1 MTSIAWMRGVVGDD
15 TRNAVA
21 ERAGVVQPTLNRQIA
36 RGQLKP
42 EIVVAIA
49 RAYGVP
55 ILPGLVACGLIT
67 EQDAAIKA
75 RSDSILEALAKADDA
90 DLVREVLRRI
100 EQDGAALHTMLDEP
114 LDATHPALRPVSAAS
129 YDDLAADDED
139 VTPEEESELENET
152 P

>member
-1 MTSIAWMRGVVGDD
+1 MTSISWMRGVAGGD
-15 TRNAVA
+15 TRNAIA
-21 ERAGVVQPTLNRQIA
+21 ERAGLVQSTLNRQIG
-36 RGQLKP
+36 RGELRP
-42 EIVVAIA
+42 ESVVAIA

-67 EQDAAIKA
+67 EQEAAIKA

-100 EQDGAALHTMLDEP
+100 EQDVAAYAMLDEP
-114 LDATHPALRPVSAAS
+114 LDATHPALRPVSGGA
-129 YDDLAADDED
+129 YDDLAADDEA